1 MSLLHYV
8 WMGILEGSLIFVL
21 CVVSLI
27 RWLPHALEEGK
38 ESRTRRGLDQ
48 SPARAWRLQ
57 RNGRAEF
64 TRILSGQQEACMTPE
79 LVNLNLERESV
90 YKIKEEEHVK
100 AF

>member
-1 MSLLHYV
+1 
-8 WMGILEGSLIFVL
+8 MGILEGSLIFVL

-38 ESRTRRGLDQ
+38 ERRTLCRGLDQ